1 MKYTMESHFEL
12 NEITKK
18 LPKHLHKFIVKQ
30 PYEEYTPQN
39 QAVWRYVMR
48 MNVDYLSKVAHT
60 SYVAGLEKTGISIEN
75 IPHMEGMNRILKEIG
90 WAAVSVDGFIPPN
103 AFMEFQAYN
112 VLVIASDMRTINHIE
127 YTPAPDIIHEAAGHS
142 PIIANPEY
150 AEYLRRFGEIG
161 SKAISSAK
169 DYEMYEAIRLLSIL
183 KEDPNSTES
192 DIDAAQSRV
201 EWLQEN
207 MGELSEMAQIR
218 NLHWW
223 TVEYGLI
230 GNLENPKIYGA
241 GLLSSIGES
250 TWCMQ
255 DKVKKVA
262 YSLEAANINFDITK
276 PQPQLF
282 VTPDF
287 AYLSLV
293 LDEFANTM
301 ALRTGGIK
309 GIQKLINSKSLG
321 TIELTTG
328 IQISGVFTNVIQDK
342 NNKVAYFQTS
352 GETALSNRD
361 KELIGHA
368 KSHHANGF
376 GSPVGKLKGINLP
389 IEDMSPRDLKA
400 YGIYEGEFMILEF
413 ESGVIVKGK
422 AITGTR
428 DLRGKILLITLDE
441 CTVTYKDEIL
451 FKPEW
456 GIYDMAIGK
465 EVISAYAGAADVNS
479 FDDMSKVS
487 NTKTHKITYSDT
499 EKRLFSIYEEVRQM
513 RNSKIIFEQRIKS
526 ILEEVCKNFSEDWLL
541 LLELYEIAMK
551 KEFTIQ
557 NDILKVLID
566 LKSNKSY
573 TKLIENG
580 LILCQQ

>member
-12 NEITKK
+12 NEVTKK

-60 SYVAGLEKTGISIEN
+60 SYLAGLEKTGISIEN
-75 IPHMEGMNRILKEIG
+75 IPYMEGMNRILKEIG

-127 YTPAPDIIHEAAGHS
+127 YTPAPDIIHEAAGHA

-183 KEDPNSTES
+183 KEDPNSSES
-192 DIDAAQSRV
+192 DIEAAQSKV

-223 TVEYGLI
+223 SVEYGLI
-230 GNLENPKIYGA
+230 GNIENPKIYGA

-250 TWCMQ
+250 AWCMQ
-255 DKVKKVA
+255 DTVKKVP
-262 YSLEAANINFDITK
+262 YSLEAANVNFDITK

-309 GIQKLINSKSLG
+309 GIQKLIDSQNLG
-321 TIELTTG
+321 TIELSTG

-342 NNKVAYFQTS
+342 NNNVAYFQTS
-352 GETALSNRD
+352 GKIALSNRD
-361 KELIGHA
+361 KELIGHG

-400 YGIYEGEFMILEF
+400 YGIYEGEFMTLEF
-413 ESGVIVKGK
+413 ESGVVVKGK

-428 DLRGKILLITLDE
+428 DLRGKILLITLDD
-441 CTVTYKDEIL
+441 CTVTFKDEIL
-451 FKPEW
+451 FQPAW

-487 NTKTHKITYSDT
+487 NTKTHKINYSAT
-499 EKRLFSIYEEVRQM
+499 ERELYNLYTQVREMRRTNSVSEEKVILIFNQLQSKFS
-513 RNSKIIFEQRIKS
+513 K
-526 ILEEVCKNFSEDWLL
+526 DWLL
-541 LLELYEIAMK
+541 LLELYEVAIK
-551 KEFTIQ
+551 KEYAIEKE
-557 NDILKVLID
+557 ILKALHD